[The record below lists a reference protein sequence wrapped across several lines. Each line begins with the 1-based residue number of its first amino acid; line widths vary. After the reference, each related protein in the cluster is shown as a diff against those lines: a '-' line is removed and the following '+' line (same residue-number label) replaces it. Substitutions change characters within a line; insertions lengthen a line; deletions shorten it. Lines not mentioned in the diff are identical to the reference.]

1 MFVNTLKRGLSSRD
15 ERGFSLIVAIVVLS
29 VATLLL
35 FGAVDAVFYNT
46 GPTRADLDQKRAL
59 LAADAGL
66 SVYDSALNSN
76 PNFWESC
83 PVSGAAGATGTTG
96 TPVTVPGSTNDGSI
110 ETYTYENLP
119 ATGQTGCNASNP
131 IATTIE
137 KSNTPANG
145 TFRVK
150 FTGTSQPTT
159 GTARAPISRTLV
171 AQFNAANF
179 LQYVYFTN
187 FEILDPA
194 ATGDSVTACSVY
206 YWTSPAPATGQNRN
220 SNCGGAINF
229 ITGDVING
237 PMHSNDDVS
246 ISGSPQFGSTSS
258 DAVEAPGFYSNN
270 GTPTTTCTSCDIVG
284 MLNTAAPTLQLPPND
299 LQLLQVAD
307 GDVAT
312 QTNGC
317 YTKAGCVFTGPTT
330 IVLTGSTFT
339 VTNASYNSGAATTG
353 LSPSNGVIYIANASG
368 GCTPTNTYTPYI
380 VNSTAT
386 YSNADNTG
394 CGNATVS
401 GTYSNSL
408 TIGTDNDIIING
420 NITPTG
426 VTVNSSSGGTPP
438 TPSGTALL
446 GLIANDF
453 VRVYHPLSGTRS
465 SASFGTCPNPNTNA
479 TGSLTNLYV
488 YAAILAVNHSFIVD
502 NFDCGTTL
510 GDLYVYGVIAQNFR
524 GPVGTES
531 GGTVVSGYTKGY
543 YYDTRFQALSPPY
556 FLDPVSAG
564 WEVNRVTECD
574 SSTGC

>member
-1 MFVNTLKRGLSSRD
+1 MFVNAPKRGLSPRD
-15 ERGFSLIVAIVVLS
+15 ERGFSLVVAIVVLS

-35 FGAVDAVFYNT
+35 FGAVDAVFFNV

-119 ATGQTGCNASNP
+119 ATGQTGCNATNP
-131 IATTIE
+131 LTTTIE

-150 FTGTSQPTT
+150 ITGTSQPTT
-159 GTARAPISRTLV
+159 GTARIPITRTLV

-179 LQYVYFTN
+179 LQYIYFTN
-187 FEILDPA
+187 YEILDPV
-194 ATGDSVTACSVY
+194 ATGDSVTGCSVY
-206 YWTSPAPATGQNRN
+206 YWAGRN
-220 SNCGGAINF
+220 NNNCGGAINF

-246 ISGSPQFGSTSS
+246 YSGSPTFGSTSS
-258 DAVEAPGFYSNN
+258 DAIEAPGFYSNN
-270 GTPTTTCTSCDIVG
+270 GTATTTCTGCNIVG
-284 MLNTAAPTLQLPPND
+284 TLNTSAPTLQLPPNN

-307 GDVAT
+307 GNVST

-317 YTKAGCVFTGPTT
+317 YTHAGCVFSGPTT
-330 IVLTGSTFT
+330 IVLNGSTFN
-339 VTNASYNSGAATTG
+339 VTNASYNGGATATG
-353 LSPSNGVIYIANASG
+353 LSPSNGVIYIANTSA
-368 GCTPTNTYTPYI
+368 GCTAAYSPYLL
-380 VNSTAT
+380 NSAT
-386 YSNADNTG
+386 DYSNSYNGG

-408 TIGTDNDIIING
+408 TIGTDNDIIVNG

-426 VTVNSSSGGTPP
+426 VTVNSTTGGVPP

-453 VRVYHPLSGTRS
+453 VRVYHPLTDAR
-465 SASFGTCPNPNTNA
+465 NTNGNCDA
-479 TGSLTNLYV
+479 NNNGSNTNVSPPLSNLYI

-502 NFDCGTTL
+502 NFDCGTPL
-510 GDLYVYGVIAQNFR
+510 NNLYVYGVIAQNFR
-524 GPVGTES
+524 GPVGTGS
-531 GGTVVSGYTKGY
+531 GSTVYSGYTKGY
-543 YYDTRFQALSPPY
+543 YYDTRLQALSPPY
-556 FLDPVSAG
+556 FLNPVSAG